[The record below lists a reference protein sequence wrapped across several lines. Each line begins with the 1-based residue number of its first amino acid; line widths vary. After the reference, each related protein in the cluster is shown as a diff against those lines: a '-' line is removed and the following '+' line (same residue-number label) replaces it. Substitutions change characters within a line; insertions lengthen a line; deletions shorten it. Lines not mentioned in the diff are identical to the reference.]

1 MQQKTNG
8 EQSVWTVGNEIRKM
22 KGFRMEM
29 NQNLLEY
36 RQVDIQYGD
45 RKVVQAFSLQMKPG
59 EILGIVGESGSGKS
73 TVIRAAMGLLGDGGK
88 VSGGEILY
96 QGTEMTRIS
105 GEQLRQLR
113 GPEMGMIFQNAGA
126 SLCPIRTIEEQLY
139 EAVLQHEDVSKEEI
153 RDRALRLFEQLR
165 FTNGEQI
172 LKSYPFEFSGGMN
185 QRVGI
190 VLAMVLHPRLL
201 LADEPTSALDVTVQ
215 AQVIKE
221 MMKLRELYGTG
232 IVIVTHNISVV
243 NYMAD
248 NIAVMHQGK
257 LVEYGTKEQVLKH
270 PQEAYTKKL
279 IGSVL
284 RLKR

>member
-45 RKVVQAFSLQMKPG
+45 RKVVQDFSLQMKPG

-105 GEQLRQLR
+105 GEQLRQMS

>member
-1 MQQKTNG
+1 MKTN
-8 EQSVWTVGNEIRKM
+8 QS
-22 KGFRMEM
+22 
-29 NQNLLEY
+29 LLEY
-36 RQVDIQYGD
+36 RQVDIYYGD
-45 RKVVQAFSLQMKPG
+45 RKIVQDFSLQMKPG

-73 TVIRAAMGLLGDGGK
+73 TVIRAAMGLLGEGGM
-88 VSGGEILY
+88 VTAGEILY
-96 QGTEMTRIS
+96 RGTDMTKTG
-105 GEQLRQLR
+105 GEELRQLR

-139 EAVLQHEDVSKEEI
+139 EAVQQHEDVSKEEI
-153 RDRALRLFEQLR
+153 RDRALKLFEQLR
-165 FTNGEQI
+165 FTNAEQI
-172 LKSYPFEFSGGMN
+172 LNSYPFEFSGGMN

-190 VLAMVLHPRLL
+190 VLAMVLRPRLL

-232 IVIVTHNISVV
+232 IAIVTHNISVA

-248 NIAVMHQGK
+248 NIAVMHQGR
-257 LVEYGTKEQVLKH
+257 LVEYGSKEEVLHH
-270 PQEAYTKKL
+270 PQDTYTRKL